1 MPQMALSNQSTNF
14 EISYGIYTI
23 ERLPKGSKRTPK
35 WDLHSTTS
43 DRKTAESHAKT
54 LAAQPYFDQVQL
66 QLFKTCLETQER
78 QVHKIKSYS
87 RQSSKMWM
95 IGIVIILA
103 ALALKILS

>member
-1 MPQMALSNQSTNF
+1 MPQMALSNQSANC

-43 DRKTAESHAKT
+43 DRKTAENHAKT

-78 QVHKIKSYS
+78 QVQKIKSYS
-87 RQSSKMWM
+87 RQSSKIWM